1 MLPYLADER
10 SLNFGLNM
18 ESGFQGLTMDE
29 KGKRKL
35 AVLPLQKCN
44 RIFAPQI
51 GPFWTLPPWSPI
63 ISILLQKSSQN
74 RYCILYIVA
83 SSFKPHTTVNPHF
96 LF

>member
-1 MLPYLADER
+1 
-10 SLNFGLNM
+10 M
-18 ESGFQGLTMDE
+18 ESGFQGLAMDE

-51 GPFWTLPPWSPI
+51 GPFWTLPSWSPI

-74 RYCILYIVA
+74 RYCIL
-83 SSFKPHTTVNPHF
+83 
-96 LF
+96 